1 MDLSGILSQAG
12 FAFQMNV
19 FLKQVTG
26 LTPNAVV
33 RYEYLD
39 DISASTGLDELS
51 GRIGLC
57 ETQLIQVKNTK
68 VSKQDVVQIYIN
80 WILAVREQ
88 ESISSFRLLY
98 SDQKTFSEL
107 FNTISAD
114 QFIEMLDKR
123 SKRSSRSNAAKLKT
137 SLNDDEI
144 VSLFSYVKENAR
156 ACGVNEN
163 AIDAEIKGNLSGIF
177 HLTSNVELFTER
189 VAEFRRRVLLNVSES
204 MLKAIPYEIDYESFM
219 QLCEQICERISSKRF
234 EPDYSAWMA
243 DSDPNLLSAKESSRE
258 YRQLRSCLNEASFIS
273 QHLYYSEYYRSVNY
287 ERLARCQAGT
297 AASLESVTFD
307 NFRDSCL
314 LLKANADDS
323 PIKRLL
329 ATKDKSNQYAFNEH
343 EKWGSCIWLTR
354 EETPV
359 DKLISWEDETND

>member
-1 MDLSGILSQAG
+1 MIHLNI
-12 FAFQMNV
+12 
-19 FLKQVTG
+19 
-26 LTPNAVV
+26 
-33 RYEYLD
+33 
-39 DISASTGLDELS
+39 
-51 GRIGLC
+51 
-57 ETQLIQVKNTK
+57 
-68 VSKQDVVQIYIN
+68 
-80 WILAVREQ
+80 
-88 ESISSFRLLY
+88 
-98 SDQKTFSEL
+98 
-107 FNTISAD
+107 AD
-114 QFIEMLDKR
+114 
-123 SKRSSRSNAAKLKT
+123 A
-137 SLNDDEI
+137 
-144 VSLFSYVKENAR
+144 
-156 ACGVNEN
+156 
-163 AIDAEIKGNLSGIF
+163 
-177 HLTSNVELFTER
+177 
-189 VAEFRRRVLLNVSES
+189 